1 VLKVEFGRQ
10 KHKMSK
16 VLKTALTAVTKI
28 APNNCSTVAGA
39 SKLFGAS
46 ANIKC
51 LSNPTSAHGLLSHF
65 SRTYSSFSSLCCLR
79 YDNLVKCQRLS
90 GSTFRK
96 TNAAFYSSEV
106 DKEISSFLAK
116 EIQYEVSRAVNDLPK
131 IRGFEM
137 ETIGGDVTLTKT
149 INKEKI
155 VVRLSVN
162 GAVDSVANP
171 DDAPNENEPPQM
183 VCRPPFEVEMSK
195 ENGVFLALQCAFPSA
210 EEPLEDAQQN
220 QDQIEDQ
227 FEIQEVAFHN
237 GEWKD
242 TTYAVSAATMDAELF
257 DLLMDMLDER
267 GINDEFIAELVDYCT
282 SYENKQYIGFLK
294 SLKDFA
300 DK

>member
-1 VLKVEFGRQ
+1 
-10 KHKMSK
+10 MSK
-16 VLKTALTAVTKI
+16 VLKSAFSAVTKV
-28 APNNCSTVAGA
+28 APNNCSKVAVA

-46 ANIKC
+46 ANVKC
-51 LSNPTSAHGLLSHF
+51 LPKPTTSAHGLLSQF
-65 SRTYSSFSSLCCLR
+65 SRTYSSLSSLCCLR
-79 YDNLVKCQRLS
+79 SDNFLCQRLS
-90 GSTFRK
+90 DSTFRK

-116 EIQYEVSRAVNDLPK
+116 EIQYEVSRASNDLPK
-131 IRGFEM
+131 IRGFEI

-149 INKEKI
+149 LNKEKI

-171 DDAPNENEPPQM
+171 DEAPNQNEPPQM
-183 VCRPPFEVEMSK
+183 VCRPPFEVELLK
-195 ENGVFLALQCAFPSA
+195 ENSPFLALQCAFPSA

-227 FEIQEVAFHN
+227 FEIQEVAFHK

-267 GINDEFIAELVDYCT
+267 GINDEFISELVDYCT
-282 SYENKQYIGFLK
+282 SYENKQYIDFLK